1 MNINE
6 FELPKL
12 PKISDK
18 QFAFVVEFYRNKKNR
33 VSAYRIAYNSEGK
46 YSTVWKE
53 ATKLLN
59 NPLIIPYIQYYD
71 NYYKEYAEKE
81 IEYSIQDAIN
91 EIDMLID
98 GAIEGDKNG
107 IPNIASALKGV
118 EMKCKIKGYGKDN
131 ICLSGDVTMMPDV
144 VINGNKI
151 EIEVGDKPDDKHKSV
166 QTSSDT
172 CGHST

>member
-6 FELPKL
+6 FELPQL

-18 QFAFVVEFYRNKKNR
+18 QFSFIIEYYRNKKNR
-33 VSAYRIAYNSEGK
+33 VLAYRLAYNSEGK

-59 NPLIIPYIQYYD
+59 NPLIIPYIKYYD
-71 NYYKEYAEKE
+71 NFYKEYAEKE
-81 IEYSIQDAIN
+81 IEYSVQDAIN

-98 GAIEGDKNG
+98 CAIEGDKNG

-118 EMKCKIKGYGKDN
+118 EMKCKIKGYGKET
-131 ICLSGDVTMMPDV
+131 ISFSGDVTMMPDV
-144 VINGNKI
+144 ILNGNKVDFK
-151 EIEVGDKPDDKHKSV
+151 VGDEPDDNIRTDKA
-166 QTSSDT
+166 SSDT
-172 CGHST
+172 GENS